1 MQVQLSLG
9 REVSMCGKL
18 LFANGGGLLI
28 VAGQDIRLYV
38 KIPAG
43 LGGEETD

>member
-1 MQVQLSLG
+1 MSIIIRHAG
-9 REVSMCGKL
+9 AIITGSMCGKL

-43 LGGEETD
+43 